1 MKEIILGCFIV
12 FTHLFTTGIAEAA
25 SVVGVFPT
33 TGGLNDTIEIC
44 VEDLAT
50 LVKPETP
57 EKAKWYCQL
66 GVGLSESE
74 HETYHIASTKLY
86 E

>member
-66 GVGLSESE
+66 GSGSVRIG
-74 HETYHIASTKLY
+74 A
-86 E
+86 